1 MILRSSA
8 KLALM
13 GLAFSFAAFQAGP
26 GFSHGDTAPQ
36 AVDTEGLDP
45 LGEEWL
51 TENPYRILEDD
62 KEALEAEAAGDKSD
76 EQEAAAK
83 RIEQHDAAV
92 RIGAVGYSQ
101 NCARCHGLE
110 GVSGGMAPDLRYLD
124 ADAYG
129 DEWYVDRVRNGV
141 TQNGGV
147 KMPPFDDIL
156 NQEAAWAIRAYLETR
171 PQD

>member
-1 MILRSSA
+1 MKINLSA

-13 GLAFSFAAFQAGP
+13 GLALSFAAFPASR

-36 AVDTEGLDP
+36 AVDTEGLDS
-45 LGEEWL
+45 LGEGDEWL
-51 TENPYRILEDD
+51 TVNPYRIE
-62 KEALEAEAAGDKSD
+62 EGEEPNAQQTRA
-76 EQEAAAK
+76 
-83 RIEQHDAAV
+83 IEV
-92 RIGAVGYSQ
+92 GTVGYSQ

-124 ADAYG
+124 ADEWG
-129 DEWYVDRVRNGV
+129 DEWYLDRIRNGV

-147 KMPPFDDIL
+147 KMPPFADIL
-156 NQEAAWAIRAYLETR
+156 NQEAAWAIRTYLETR

>member
-1 MILRSSA
+1 MKIKLSA
-8 KLALM
+8 KLALT
-13 GLAFSFAAFQAGP
+13 GLALSLAAFPATR

-51 TENPYRILEDD
+51 TENPYRIPEGE
-62 KEALEAEAAGDKSD
+62 EAD
-76 EQEAAAK
+76 EK
-83 RIEQHDAAV
+83 KTEQHEAAV
-92 RIGAVGYSQ
+92 RVGTVGYSQ

-129 DEWYVDRVRNGV
+129 DEWYLDRIRNGV

-147 KMPPFDDIL
+147 KMPPFEDIL
-156 NQEAAWAIRAYLETR
+156 NQEAAWAIRTYLETR